1 MIQIDFVSFVSFY
14 ICPTFNKCY
23 EFVGLKI
30 MR

>member
-14 ICPTFNKCY
+14 IYLTFNKSY